1 MTPSTKKPTKPRAKR
16 AAKASTNPAVA
27 VELPT
32 LCEGTAG
39 VNDALVQVAATVL
52 DMRGWT
58 TLAQEV
64 KEQRMRTAL
73 ADANTL
79 IRLSKEPVG
88 G

>member
-1 MTPSTKKPTKPRAKR
+1 MTTPTKRPAKPRVKP
-16 AAKASTNPAVA
+16 AAKASTSPAVA
-27 VELPT
+27 SEQPT

-58 TLAQEV
+58 TLAQVV

-73 ADANTL
+73 ADANVL
-79 IRLSKEPVG
+79 IRLSKEQ
-88 G
+88 